1 MQKGGLSKG
10 WNVAE
15 MFRANAQLTGITSS
29 QYDGNPHS
37 FGASHPR
44 YVDYSK
50 KGGGVT
56 TNAVPGNGNPVSLG
70 RAVSVAS
77 LLASAAIS
85 AASSSAAGDAASK
98 QQHGQGRGA
107 RLDSSTLSTSS
118 DSVTANQPSSTSF
131 VWTASQRLP
140 RPFVLAKQE
149 IMAAMDGVLLST
161 AVLAFPTD

>member
-15 MFRANAQLTGITSS
+15 MFRANAQLTGISSS

-50 KGGGVT
+50 KGSGAT
-56 TNAVPGNGNPVSLG
+56 TTAPPVPLG
-70 RAVSVAS
+70 RAISVAS
-77 LLASAAIS
+77 LMASAAVT
-85 AASSSAAGDAASK
+85 AASSSSAADVIVK
-98 QQHGQGRGA
+98 QQQQDRSRGTK
-107 RLDSSTLSTSS
+107 LDITALLSASS
-118 DSVTANQPSSTSF
+118 DSVSVNQPSSTSF

>member
-56 TNAVPGNGNPVSLG
+56 TTAPPVSLG
-70 RAVSVAS
+70 RAISVAS
-77 LLASAAIS
+77 LMASAAVTA
-85 AASSSAAGDAASK
+85 AASSSSAADAIVK
-98 QQHGQGRGA
+98 QHQQDRSRGTK
-107 RLDSSTLSTSS
+107 LDVTALLSASS
-118 DSVTANQPSSTSF
+118 DSVSANQPSSTSF